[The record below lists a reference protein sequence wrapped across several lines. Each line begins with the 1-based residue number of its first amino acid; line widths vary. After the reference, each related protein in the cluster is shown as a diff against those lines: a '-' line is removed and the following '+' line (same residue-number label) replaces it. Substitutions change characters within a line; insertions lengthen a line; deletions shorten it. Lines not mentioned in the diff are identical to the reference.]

1 MLSGKQLKIK
11 RIMLDVEAKAIARQL
26 GVSKS
31 YISLMEK
38 GERNIPEDKYIKWI
52 EFLGKGEVESLSE

>member
-1 MLSGKQLKIK
+1 
-11 RIMLDVEAKAIARQL
+11 MLDVEAKAIARQL